1 MKEKHIFAGNNTS
14 EGFFSYFD
22 HLLKPEEADH
32 IYILK
37 GGPGVGKNYFM
48 KKIGEKMAENN
59 LFIEYIHCS
68 SDDLSLDGLVI
79 PELKLFFVDGTD
91 PHIIDPVLPGAID
104 EIINLGAF
112 LDVHKLNKHKNT
124 IIQTNKAKS
133 NLYESAYRYLRA
145 AGIIYDEISSIYD
158 LYVDSD
164 KFNQM
169 CEKALSMLF
178 TYSKGTKEGSVRKM
192 FTEAFTAKGYISYTD
207 LFFEE
212 NEVWAI
218 AGNDTNYSSVFLD
231 RILKEA
237 VKKGYRAECCY
248 RPLSPKK
255 LQHLYLPEKKLIIV
269 TAETPIHVKYDK
281 VFDIN
286 GIMDVDGIRTHIS
299 EIERNL
305 HLYGMLINNALDK
318 LSETKKLHDILEVIY
333 SNSMDFDAA
342 EEVMEKYL
350 GSHSLQD
357 KMAGII
363 S

>member
-1 MKEKHIFAGNNTS
+1 MKEKHVFAGNNTS
-14 EGFFSYFD
+14 EGFFSYFE

-37 GGPGVGKNYFM
+37 GGPGTGKNYFM
-48 KKIGEKMAENN
+48 KKIAEKMAENN

-91 PHIIDPVLPGAID
+91 PHIIEPVLPGAVD

-112 LDVHKLNKHKNT
+112 LDLHKLNKHKNA
-124 IIQTNKAKS
+124 IIETNKAKS
-133 NLYESAYRYLRA
+133 NLYKSAYRYLRA

-158 LYVDSD
+158 LYVDVD
-164 KFNQM
+164 KFGKM
-169 CEKALSMLF
+169 CEKAVTMLF
-178 TYSKGTKEGSVRKM
+178 AQPKGKKSGKVRKM
-192 FTEAFTAKGYISYTD
+192 FTESFTANGYVSFTD
-207 LFFEE
+207 LFFED

-218 AGNDTNYSSVFLD
+218 VGSDTNYSSLFLD
-231 RILKEA
+231 RILMEA
-237 VKKGYRAECCY
+237 IKNGYDAECYY

-255 LQHLYLPEKKLIIV
+255 LQHIYLPEKKLIIV
-269 TAETPIHVKYDK
+269 TAESPINEKYDK
-281 VFDIN
+281 IFDIH
-286 GIMDVDGIRTHIS
+286 GIMDVDRIKTHIS

-342 EEVMEKYL
+342 GEMLKKCL
-350 GSHSLQD
+350 NRHSLQSAI
-357 KMAGII
+357 AGIL